1 MPRPRPRPVS
11 RRLVPAVALHYVER
25 PAPAPLAA
33 AIECIWSV
41 SDRVTRIARPP
52 DRLTPD
58 GCPELIVHR
67 ADRYARVVD
76 GRLVRQPAAFL
87 AGTLSRP
94 WIVQA
99 PARVGTIGVRF
110 RPGGLTALF
119 GASLAGTAD
128 REVPLGELPAPLA
141 VLVATIRRARG
152 PASALRAAEAWLL
165 THVAAQPGGR
175 VPACAEAVRA
185 IQRRRG
191 RVGVEA
197 LAAAV
202 GLPRRRLER
211 LFRRETALSPKQ
223 YIRIVRLIGL
233 LGRLDAPDRDR
244 LIDVALDAGYFD
256 QAHMARDFKAL
267 TERRA
272 TGRRGDDGELAVHFT
287 RPDRLLRLL
296 TGE

>member
-1 MPRPRPRPVS
+1 
-11 RRLVPAVALHYVER
+11 VPLHYLER
-25 PAPAPLAA
+25 PAPAALAA
-33 AIECIWSV
+33 AIECVWSV
-41 SDRVTRIARPP
+41 SDPVTRIVRPP
-52 DRLTPD
+52 DRLIPD

-67 ADRYARVVD
+67 GDRYARVVD

-99 PARVGTIGVRF
+99 PSRVATIGVRF

-128 REVPLGELPAPLA
+128 REVPIAELPAPVA
-141 VLVATIRRARG
+141 ALVAAIRGARG
-152 PASALRAAEAWLL
+152 LASALRAAEAWLL
-165 THVAAQPGGR
+165 AHAAAQPGGR
-175 VPACAEAVRA
+175 VLAPACTDAVRA
-185 IQRRRG
+185 IHRRRG

-211 LFRRETALSPKQ
+211 LFRRETALTPKQ
-223 YIRIVRLIGL
+223 YIRIVRLTGL
-233 LGRLDAPDRDR
+233 LGPLDVPDRDR

-272 TGRRGDDGELAVHFT
+272 TARRGDDGELARHFT
-287 RPDRLLRLL
+287 RPDRLRRLL
-296 TGE
+296 TAE

>member
-1 MPRPRPRPVS
+1 
-11 RRLVPAVALHYVER
+11 VALHYIER

-33 AIECIWSV
+33 AIECVWSV
-41 SDRVTRIARPP
+41 SDRLTRIARPP
-52 DRLTPD
+52 DRLIPD

-67 ADRYARVVD
+67 ADRYCRIVD
-76 GRLVRQPAAFL
+76 GRLVRQPTAFL

-99 PARVGTIGVRF
+99 PPRVATIGVRF
-110 RPGGLTALF
+110 RPGGLTALC

-128 REVPLGELPAPLA
+128 REVPLDELPAALTALA
-141 VLVATIRRARG
+141 AVIRHARG

-165 THVAAQPGGR
+165 AHATAHVGGR
-175 VPACAEAVRA
+175 VPAPACADVVRV
-185 IQRRRG
+185 IHRRRG
-191 RVGVEA
+191 RIGVEA

-211 LFRRETALSPKQ
+211 LFRRETALTPKQ
-223 YIRIVRLIGL
+223 YIRVVRLTAV

-267 TERRA
+267 TARRA

-287 RPDRLLRLL
+287 RPDRLLRML
-296 TGE
+296 TVE

>member
-1 MPRPRPRPVS
+1 M
-11 RRLVPAVALHYVER
+11 ALHYVER
-25 PAPAPLAA
+25 AAPPPLAA
-33 AIECIWSV
+33 AIECVWSV
-41 SDRVTRIARPP
+41 SDRVARSARPP
-52 DRLTPD
+52 DRVIPD
-58 GCPELIVHR
+58 GRPELIVHR
-67 ADRYARVVD
+67 GGRYHRVVG

-94 WIVQA
+94 WLVQA
-99 PARVGTIGVRF
+99 PPRVATIGVRF

-128 REVPLGELPAPLA
+128 REVPLSGMPAPVTA
-141 VLVATIRRARG
+141 LVAALVAAIRGARG

-165 THVAAQPGGR
+165 AHAAAHFPGGA
-175 VPACAEAVRA
+175 VPAPACAGVVRV
-185 IQRRRG
+185 IHRRRG
-191 RVGVEA
+191 RLGVEA
-197 LAAAV
+197 LATAV

-223 YIRIVRLIGL
+223 YIRIVRLTAL
-233 LGRLDAPDRDR
+233 LERLDAPDRDR

-256 QAHMARDFKAL
+256 QAHIARDFKTL

-296 TGE
+296 AAE

>member
-1 MPRPRPRPVS
+1 
-11 RRLVPAVALHYVER
+11 VALRYVER

-33 AIECIWSV
+33 AIECVWSV
-41 SDRVTRIARPP
+41 TDRVARTSRPP
-52 DRLTPD
+52 DRLLPD

-67 ADRYARVVD
+67 GDRYSRLVD

-99 PARVGTIGVRF
+99 PARVATIGVRF
-110 RPGGLTALF
+110 RPGGFSSVF

-128 REVPLGELPAPLA
+128 REVPLDELPAPIGA
-141 VLVATIRRARG
+141 LVEAIRRARG
-152 PASALRAAEAWLL
+152 PASASRAAETWLL
-165 THVAAQPGGR
+165 THAATPSADTPARPGPLGSR
-175 VPACAEAVRA
+175 EPIPACAGAVRT
-185 IQRRRG
+185 IHRRRG
-191 RVGVEA
+191 RIGVDA
-197 LAAAV
+197 LASAV

-223 YIRIVRLIGL
+223 YIRIVRLTAL
-233 LGRLDAPDRDR
+233 LRRLDAPDRDR

-267 TERRA
+267 TARRPSA
-272 TGRRGDDGELAVHFT
+272 GRGDDGELAIHFT

-296 TGE
+296 SGG

>member
-1 MPRPRPRPVS
+1 
-11 RRLVPAVALHYVER
+11 VALHYIER
-25 PAPAPLAA
+25 PAPAPVAA
-33 AIECIWSV
+33 AIECVWSV

-52 DRLTPD
+52 DRVIPD
-58 GCPELIVHR
+58 GRPELIVHR
-67 ADRYARVVD
+67 GDRFRRLVD

-99 PARVGTIGVRF
+99 PSRVATIGVRL
-110 RPGGLTALF
+110 RPGGFTALF

-128 REVPLGELPAPLA
+128 REVPLAELPARVA
-141 VLVATIRRARG
+141 ALVAAIRGARG

-165 THVAAQPGGR
+165 AHAAAHLPGG
-175 VPACAEAVRA
+175 VVPAPACAGAVRA
-185 IQRRRG
+185 IHRRRG

-223 YIRIVRLIGL
+223 YIRIVRLTAL
-233 LGRLDAPDRDR
+233 LERLDAPDRDPSSENPPSR
-244 LIDVALDAGYFD
+244 
-256 QAHMARDFKAL
+256 
-267 TERRA
+267 
-272 TGRRGDDGELAVHFT
+272 
-287 RPDRLLRLL
+287 
-296 TGE
+296 